1 MKSKIIFLGV
11 SLFLITSTGFSQKK
25 GEIAKSIISSK
36 VAIKKY
42 HNKEELESMQKGT
55 LLVLYIERIESLAKT
70 LPYIAFSTKPGVTLS
85 SFGVPNSKD
94 NRKLLDNQFEATDD
108 YLENTTEFQRELLPY
123 SDTDKIVNAILF
135 YEEIMKLLH
144 EYN

>member
-1 MKSKIIFLGV
+1 
-11 SLFLITSTGFSQKK
+11 
-25 GEIAKSIISSK
+25 
-36 VAIKKY
+36 
-42 HNKEELESMQKGT
+42 MQKGT